1 MKYKIERTSNLI
13 YQVEQPCNK
22 AYRGDNGEFNI
33 PQWYIDINSLE
44 DLQELIEEVKYPL
57 IVSKETIEIYDD
69 YRE

>member
-1 MKYKIERTSNLI
+1 MKYKIERTSRFV
-13 YQVEQPCNK
+13 YQVEPPCDK
-22 AYRGDNGEFNI
+22 AYRGDNDEFNI